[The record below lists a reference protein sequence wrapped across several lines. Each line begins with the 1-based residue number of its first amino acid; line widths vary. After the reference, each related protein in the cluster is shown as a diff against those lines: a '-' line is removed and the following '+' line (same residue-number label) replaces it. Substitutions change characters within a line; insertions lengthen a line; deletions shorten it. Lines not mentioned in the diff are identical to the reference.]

1 MGALNIKYENLLL
14 AGVDEV
20 GRGPLAGDV
29 IAAAVILDPK
39 VTILELADSK
49 KISEKKRQKLAIEI
63 KDKSLCWSIAR
74 STVEEIDSY
83 NILEATMMAMK
94 RAVDGLKIIPE
105 HVLVDGNRLPSWHY
119 SSEFIVNGDDKV
131 SSISAAS
138 IIAKV
143 FRDKEMCTLDSLYP
157 GYDFFSHKGYGTKKH
172 LEAIKRLGPSVL
184 HRKSFEPVKSM
195 IF

>member
-1 MGALNIKYENLLL
+1 MDILSIKYENLLL

-39 VTILELADSK
+39 VTILGLADSK
-49 KISEKKRQKLAIEI
+49 KISEKNRQKLAIDI

-74 STVEEIDSY
+74 STIEEIDLH

-119 SSEFIVNGDDKV
+119 SSESIVNGDDNV

-143 FRDKEMCTLDSLYP
+143 YRDKEMCELDNLYP

-172 LEAIKRLGPSVL
+172 LKAIKRLGPSAV

>member
-1 MGALNIKYENLLL
+1 MDILSIKYKNLLL

-39 VTILELADSK
+39 VTILGLADSK
-49 KISEKKRQKLAIEI
+49 KISEKNRQKLAVDI

-74 STVEEIDSY
+74 STIEEIDLY

-119 SSEFIVNGDDKV
+119 SSESIVNGDDNV

-143 FRDKEMCTLDSLYP
+143 YRDKEMCEFDNLYP

-172 LEAIKRLGPSVL
+172 LEAIKRLGPSAL

>member
-1 MGALNIKYENLLL
+1 MDILSIKYENLLL

-39 VTILELADSK
+39 VTILGLADSK
-49 KISEKKRQKLAIEI
+49 KISEKNRQKLAIDI

-74 STVEEIDSY
+74 STIEEIDLH

-119 SSEFIVNGDDKV
+119 SSESIVNGDDNV

-143 FRDKEMCTLDSLYP
+143 YRDKEMCEFDNLYP

-172 LEAIKRLGPSVL
+172 LEAIKRLGPSAL

>member
-1 MGALNIKYENLLL
+1 MDILSIKYENLLL

-39 VTILELADSK
+39 VTILGLADSK
-49 KISEKKRQKLAIEI
+49 KISEKNRQKLAIDVR
-63 KDKSLCWSIAR
+63 DKSLCWSIAR
-74 STVEEIDSY
+74 STIEEIDLY

-119 SSEFIVNGDDKV
+119 SSESIVNGDDNV

-143 FRDKEMCTLDSLYP
+143 YRDKEMCEFDNLYP

-172 LEAIKRLGPSVL
+172 LEAIKRLGPSAL

>member
-1 MGALNIKYENLLL
+1 MDILSIKYENLLL

-39 VTILELADSK
+39 VTILGLADSK
-49 KISEKKRQKLAIEI
+49 KISEKKRQKLAIDI
-63 KDKSLCWSIAR
+63 KDKALCWSIAR
-74 STVEEIDSY
+74 STIEEIDLY

-119 SSEFIVNGDDKV
+119 SSESIVNGDDNV

-143 FRDKEMCTLDSLYP
+143 YRDKEMCEFDNLYP
-157 GYDFFSHKGYGTKKH
+157 GYGFFSHKGYGTKKH
-172 LEAIKRLGPSVL
+172 LEAIKRLGPSAL
-184 HRKSFEPVKSM
+184 HRKSFEPIKSM

>member
-1 MGALNIKYENLLL
+1 MDILSIKYENLLL

-39 VTILELADSK
+39 VTILGLADSK
-49 KISEKKRQKLAIEI
+49 KISEKKRQKLAIDVR
-63 KDKSLCWSIAR
+63 DKSLCWSIAR
-74 STVEEIDSY
+74 STIEEIDLY

-119 SSEFIVNGDDKV
+119 SSESIVNGDDNV

-143 FRDKEMCTLDSLYP
+143 YRDKEMCELDNLYP

-172 LEAIKRLGPSVL
+172 LEAIKRLGPSAV

>member
-1 MGALNIKYENLLL
+1 MDILSIKYKNLLL

-39 VTILELADSK
+39 VTILGLADSK
-49 KISEKKRQKLAIEI
+49 KISEKKRQKLAIDI

-74 STVEEIDSY
+74 STIEEIDLH

-119 SSEFIVNGDDKV
+119 SSESIVNGDDNV

-143 FRDKEMCTLDSLYP
+143 YRDKEMCELDNLYP

-172 LEAIKRLGPSVL
+172 LKAIKRLGPSAV

>member
-1 MGALNIKYENLLL
+1 MDILSIKYENLLL

-39 VTILELADSK
+39 VTILGLADSK
-49 KISEKKRQKLAIEI
+49 KISEKNRKKLAIDV

-74 STVEEIDSY
+74 STIEEIDLY

-119 SSEFIVNGDDKV
+119 SSESIVNGDDNV

-143 FRDKEMCTLDSLYP
+143 YRDKEMCELDNLYP

-172 LEAIKRLGPSVL
+172 LEAIKRLGPSAV

>member
-1 MGALNIKYENLLL
+1 MDILSIKYKNLLL

-39 VTILELADSK
+39 VTILGLADSK
-49 KISEKKRQKLAIEI
+49 KISEKNRQKLAIDI

-74 STVEEIDSY
+74 STIEEIDLH

-119 SSEFIVNGDDKV
+119 SSESIVNGDDNV

-143 FRDKEMCTLDSLYP
+143 YRDKEMCELDNLYP

-172 LEAIKRLGPSVL
+172 LKAIKRLGPSAV

>member
-1 MGALNIKYENLLL
+1 MDILSIKYENLLL

-39 VTILELADSK
+39 VTILGLADSK
-49 KISEKKRQKLAIEI
+49 KISEKKRQKLAIDI
-63 KDKSLCWSIAR
+63 KDKALCWSIAR
-74 STVEEIDSY
+74 STIEEIDLY

-119 SSEFIVNGDDKV
+119 SSESIVNGDDNV

-143 FRDKEMCTLDSLYP
+143 YRDKEMCEFDNLYP

-172 LEAIKRLGPSVL
+172 LEAIKRLGPSAL